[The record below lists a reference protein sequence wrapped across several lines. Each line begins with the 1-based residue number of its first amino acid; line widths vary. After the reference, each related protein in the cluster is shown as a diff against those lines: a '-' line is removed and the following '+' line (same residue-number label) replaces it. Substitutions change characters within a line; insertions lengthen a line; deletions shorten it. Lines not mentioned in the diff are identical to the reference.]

1 MINMLEDIL
10 KLTFYDGLKLNIDG
24 ELADGQKVPLNLVS
38 NGGTMTIKPNKNGTV
53 KVELLIEE
61 ATMERALLA
70 EITRAIMKG

>member
-1 MINMLEDIL
+1 VINMLEDIL